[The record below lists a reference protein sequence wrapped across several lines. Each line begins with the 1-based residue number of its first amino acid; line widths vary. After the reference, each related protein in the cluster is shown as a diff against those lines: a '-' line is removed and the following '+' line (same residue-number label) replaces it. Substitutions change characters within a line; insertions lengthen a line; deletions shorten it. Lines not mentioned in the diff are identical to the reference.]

1 MANHMKEIKQIG
13 FVTTDIERA
22 IDNFKKVGLTDWSA
36 IEDVD
41 PESYVDM
48 VCDGK
53 PQQYAMRC
61 ATNFETDIEIEIIQP
76 LDQHS
81 DYAHWLD
88 KLGTWIAMHHLSVES
103 EDIDEVRAMGKTK
116 LLAGHS
122 EGIPFGWEYYD
133 FRDDIGTV
141 LEFFPVPMG
150 ESAE

>member
-1 MANHMKEIKQIG
+1 MANHLKEIKQIG

-22 IDNFKKVGLTDWSA
+22 IENFKKVGLTDWSA
-36 IEDVD
+36 IEDVEPD
-41 PESYVDM
+41 GYADM

-53 PQQYAMRC
+53 PQPYAMRC
-61 ATNFETDIEIEIIQP
+61 ATNFETDIEIELIQP
-76 LDQHS
+76 LDDHS

-103 EDIDEVRAMGKTK
+103 EDIDEVRAMGKPK

-122 EGIPFGWEYYD
+122 VGIPFGWEYYD

-150 ESAE
+150 EDAE

>member
-41 PESYVDM
+41 PEGYVDM

-53 PQQYAMRC
+53 SQQYAMRC